1 MGAAEGQRVA
11 VVGAGPNG
19 LTAAALLARAGFHVD
34 VFEEADEVGGACASA
49 ERFPGATV
57 DLGAAAHPFGVASPV
72 FQALKLER
80 FGLTWRHPSIPLAHP
95 LDDAPAALLH
105 RNLESTAS
113 GLGRDERAWLR
124 LHRHLVEHIDA
135 HLANVLGPMLRIPPH
150 PLALARFGLP
160 AMWSARTLGHS
171 LFREEVARALLA
183 GSAAHVS
190 VPLSKPLTASFGLL
204 LNTLGMTSGWPVAEG
219 GSGAITRALAEAAE
233 AHGGRI
239 HLGQRITSL
248 RQLPARTVVL
258 SLTPRQVLELDVE
271 LPRPTRRRLARWRYG
286 PGSYKID
293 YLLDAPIPWA
303 DPEVSGAGTIHVGG
317 TLDEIHRAEASIAA
331 GVMPKRPFVL
341 VCQQQVADPS
351 RAKSGH
357 VAWAYTHVPRG
368 YVEPEPGYVQHLVT
382 AQIERFAPGVASRI
396 VDAHRT
402 TASDLERWNPNLVG
416 GDIAGGSMAGLQALL
431 RPGPSLAPYTLS
443 TRRIYLASAATPP
456 GAGVHGMA
464 GAWAARA
471 VIRDA

>member
-1 MGAAEGQRVA
+1 MGATEGRRVA

-19 LTAAALLARAGFHVD
+19 LTTAALLARAGFQVD
-34 VFEEADEVGGACASA
+34 VFEQACEVGGACTSA

-72 FQALKLER
+72 FQALELER

-105 RNLESTAS
+105 RNLEATAS
-113 GLGRDERAWLR
+113 ELGSDERAWLR
-124 LHRHLVEHIDA
+124 LHRHLVERIDA
-135 HLANVLGPMLRIPPH
+135 HLTNVLGPMLRLPPH
-150 PLALARFGLP
+150 PITLARFGLP
-160 AMWSARTLGHS
+160 AMCPARALGHA
-171 LFREEVARALLA
+171 LFREDAARALLA

-190 VPLSKPLTASFGLL
+190 VPLSKPLTASFAHL

-219 GSGAITRALAEAAE
+219 GSGAITRALAAAVK

-258 SLTPRQVLELDVE
+258 NLTPRQVLALDAE
-271 LPRPTRRRLARWRYG
+271 LPQRTRRRLARWRYG

-293 YLLDAPIPWA
+293 YLLDAPVPWA
-303 DPEVSGAGTIHVGG
+303 DPRVGGAGTVHVGG
-317 TLDEIHRAEASIAA
+317 TLDEIHRAEVSVAV
-331 GVMPKRPFVL
+331 GTMPTRPFVL
-341 VCQQQVADPS
+341 VCQQQVADSS
-351 RAKSGH
+351 RASAGH
-357 VAWAYTHVPRG
+357 VVWAYTHVPHG
-368 YVEPEPGYVQHLVT
+368 YEEPEPGYVQHLVT
-382 AQIERFAPGVASRI
+382 AQIERFAPGFANRI

-431 RPGPSLAPYTLS
+431 RPGMSLTPYTLS
-443 TRRIYLASAATPP
+443 KGRLYLASAATPP

-471 VIRDA
+471 VIRGA